1 VREIEKKCIKEIF
14 LDLDYK
20 RPRGKK
26 VQRDQNYFR
35 DREGEGEGGRKRIEM
50 RVKG

>member
-20 RPRGKK
+20 RPRGKR

-35 DREGEGEGGRKRIEM
+35 DRKREGEGG
-50 RVKG
+50 G